1 MKNEDTPNEKM
12 RLKDYLKNISYNYK
26 NNKAFK
32 ALVKLILYLVFFVV
46 IISVVSLGSSS
57 TDSERETTTTTT
69 KKTVNYKEILS
80 HIIKDNNTFTYE
92 ITLNENDKVIIEYS
106 IKENVLEG
114 VYENKEKTSKFKIE
128 DNKVYELKMNEQ
140 IETPELFS
148 NLNINYLNIY
158 TLFNLLDQ
166 DKALKFIEG
175 DLTKY
180 EYNYEDSK
188 ITAIV
193 KEENIQNITIHEGVN
208 DYTISINYKGDE

>member
-12 RLKDYLKNISYNYK
+12 RLRDYLKNISYNYK

-57 TDSERETTTTTT
+57 TYSERETTTTTT

-148 NLNINYLNIY
+148 NLNINYINIY

-188 ITAIV
+188 ITTIV

>member
-57 TDSERETTTTTT
+57 TESKRETTTTT

-148 NLNINYLNIY
+148 NLNINYINIY

-188 ITAIV
+188 ITTIV

>member
-57 TDSERETTTTTT
+57 TESKRETTTTT

-148 NLNINYLNIY
+148 NLNINYINIY
-158 TLFNLLDQ
+158 SLFNLLDQ

-188 ITAIV
+188 ITTIV
-193 KEENIQNITIHEGVN
+193 EEENIQNITIHEGVI

>member
-57 TDSERETTTTTT
+57 TDSERGTTTTTT

-148 NLNINYLNIY
+148 NLNINYINIY

-188 ITAIV
+188 ITTIV

>member
-80 HIIKDNNTFTYE
+80 HIIKDNNMFTYE

-148 NLNINYLNIY
+148 NLNINYINIY

-188 ITAIV
+188 ITTIV